1 MRWGTRAW
9 TALAAVVVAGLTPV
23 GVAPAVEA
31 AVPCSVTNSTAMAPV
46 DLAPGESATR
56 TFTPAL
62 PDGRTDLTLA
72 DLDVYLGFVDYAAG
86 PQIYLDHAG
95 RSVLLMGSY
104 DTTPRPDFTI
114 TYDDE
119 APTPAGSVLAE
130 RSLPAARPAT
140 RPSPRSTAPP
150 GAAATCCA
158 SPTRRGW
165 RSGCASWRLVM
176 APDTCDSDGD
186 GVEERSDNCPS
197 VANPDQTDWDGDG
210 VGNPCDATPGIAPTT
225 PGCTVGCTYE
235 RTVGLR
241 HVVRKRRLVGK
252 VESAVI
258 GCRSGVSVTIWRK
271 RSGTDRKLVV
281 VTTRA
286 TGKFRTKAPRK
297 AGRYYATVG
306 SPDQPLCSS
315 ATSRTVRVKRR

>member
-1 MRWGTRAW
+1 MARVTRAW
-9 TALAAVVVAGLTPV
+9 TALAALVVAGLTTV
-23 GVAPAVEA
+23 GGAPAVEA
-31 AVPCSVTNSTAMAPV
+31 AVPCSVTNSTAMAPL

-72 DLDVYLGFVDYAAG
+72 DLDVHLGFVDYAAG

-119 APTPAGSVLAE
+119 APTPLGQYSPSGRYQPPAGYPPLSTFDGTAWGGSYVLRIAN
-130 RSLPAARPAT
+130 
-140 RPSPRSTAPP
+140 
-150 GAAATCCA
+150 
-158 SPTRRGW
+158 PTGVAVRLRD
-165 RSGCASWRLVM
+165 WRLVM

-252 VESAVI
+252 VASAAD

-271 RSGTDRKLVV
+271 RSGADRKLVV